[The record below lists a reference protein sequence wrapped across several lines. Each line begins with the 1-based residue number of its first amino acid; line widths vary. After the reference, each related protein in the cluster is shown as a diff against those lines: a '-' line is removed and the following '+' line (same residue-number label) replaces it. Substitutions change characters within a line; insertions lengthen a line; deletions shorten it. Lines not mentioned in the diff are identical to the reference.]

1 MFDDQD
7 GCEWVNVSFGTSPQR
22 AVERLCVRVI
32 HFNICAKL
40 PSVLAAVRWSMG
52 RS

>member
-22 AVERLCVRVI
+22 AVERLYVRVI
-32 HFNICAKL
+32 HFNICKIAF
-40 PSVLAAVRWSMG
+40 R
-52 RS
+52 RSPVDGP